1 MQVLILTTNTIHHTY
16 FVKKLTKLNIEINV
30 ICERRRIKYPF
41 STFHKF
47 EKKRDQYEKK
57 KWFKKKI
64 SILKQSKSLQFVDNI
79 NSLDPKKLNFSK
91 YKIIFV
97 FGIGILKKKFLSKI
111 KSHILN
117 FHGGNP
123 EKYRGLDSHLWA
135 IRNKDFK
142 NFTVTLHK
150 LITEVD
156 KGKILFKKKIN
167 LYKNMKLYQLRKIN
181 TEICV
186 ELAKKVINL
195 LKNKKSLNFKKQKKV
210 GKYYSAM
217 NSDQKNICNIAF
229 SNYTKKLNG

>member
-97 FGIGILKKKFLSKI
+97 FGIGILKKKIS
-111 KSHILN
+111 
-117 FHGGNP
+117 
-123 EKYRGLDSHLWA
+123 
-135 IRNKDFK
+135 
-142 NFTVTLHK
+142 
-150 LITEVD
+150 
-156 KGKILFKKKIN
+156 
-167 LYKNMKLYQLRKIN
+167 Q
-181 TEICV
+181 
-186 ELAKKVINL
+186 
-195 LKNKKSLNFKKQKKV
+195 
-210 GKYYSAM
+210 
-217 NSDQKNICNIAF
+217 
-229 SNYTKKLNG
+229 